1 MHGALRLKSKLNQK
15 WIDHRALG
23 IVKKLQKEGF
33 ETYLVGGCVRD
44 LLLGLEP
51 KDYDI
56 ATTARPRQVKK
67 LIRNTFIIGRRFR
80 LVLAKEGED
89 QFEISTFRRNPTAEE
104 QTDPDISDDNL
115 FGTSFQDAHRRD
127 FTINSLF
134 YDPVADRVIDHTDTG
149 VADLKNRIIRMIGD
163 PNIRLP
169 EDPIRILRAVRFAHR
184 TNCEMTYD
192 LKMALVEY
200 APTLQ
205 NTALPRRREEILKLL
220 RLKSPKAVFFQLY
233 DLGLM
238 KYLAPGLNPIFEN
251 MVAGSYFRQVLA
263 KLDFEA
269 RQICEPY
276 ELFSAFILPLIF
288 STHEP
293 SQGHLWFENENNI
306 NILKNELGMFNTE
319 IHVLNRA
326 FKSLEQVFQF
336 EEYLNLRDRQKIDFL
351 SHKSFAEAL
360 NVAFLCELISMSEI
374 SQWSRE
380 FINYPQENA
389 EIVVSKR
396 SGTRRKKKL
405 EPKRN

>member
-1 MHGALRLKSKLNQK
+1 MHGAQRLKSKLNQK

-23 IVKKLQKEGF
+23 IVKKLKKEGF

-169 EDPIRILRAVRFAHR
+169 EDPIRNLGLF
-184 TNCEMTYD
+184 
-192 LKMALVEY
+192 
-200 APTLQ
+200 
-205 NTALPRRREEILKLL
+205 ALPIE
-220 RLKSPKAVFFQLY
+220 PT
-233 DLGLM
+233 
-238 KYLAPGLNPIFEN
+238 
-251 MVAGSYFRQVLA
+251 A
-263 KLDFEA
+263 K
-269 RQICEPY
+269 
-276 ELFSAFILPLIF
+276 
-288 STHEP
+288 
-293 SQGHLWFENENNI
+293 
-306 NILKNELGMFNTE
+306 
-319 IHVLNRA
+319 
-326 FKSLEQVFQF
+326 
-336 EEYLNLRDRQKIDFL
+336 
-351 SHKSFAEAL
+351 
-360 NVAFLCELISMSEI
+360 
-374 SQWSRE
+374 
-380 FINYPQENA
+380 
-389 EIVVSKR
+389 
-396 SGTRRKKKL
+396 
-405 EPKRN
+405 